1 MEMALKSNIIS
12 GVVDF
17 QWEAYLNMW
26 IGSFG
31 SVVCVTDECSLVI
44 LISRIEMA
52 SNDEKMQS
60 IWTKVGEGALP
71 SSSHDGTR
79 NDDGGRS

>member
-1 MEMALKSNIIS
+1 
-12 GVVDF
+12 
-17 QWEAYLNMW
+17 
-26 IGSFG
+26 
-31 SVVCVTDECSLVI
+31 VTDECSLVI

-71 SSSHDGTR
+71 SSSHGGTR